1 VEGPFSNSLLKAGEP
16 GNTVPMEWE
25 RRVDLSVILEEKEG
39 ALAHLLR
46 TARQA
51 GVDPTGI
58 CGFLWGSYPLVHVLV
73 GDPEKREIFESA
85 GFDVRAESE
94 VLVLRGEGQMELLSR
109 ASKLLTDSGIRLDIC
124 YLTADGGVAIGVDDF
139 HRAQAVMDLWSQ
151 I

>member
-1 VEGPFSNSLLKAGEP
+1 
-16 GNTVPMEWE
+16 MEWE
-25 RRVDLSVILEEKEG
+25 RRVDLSVILEEEEG
-39 ALAHLLR
+39 ALANLLR

-58 CGFLWGSYPLVHVLV
+58 CGFLWGNYPLVHILV
-73 GDPEKREIFESA
+73 DDADKRQVFESA

-94 VLVLRGEGQMELLSR
+94 VLVLRGESPLELIAR
-109 ASKLLTDSGIRLDIC
+109 ISKLLTDSGIRMGIC
-124 YLTADGGVAIGVDDF
+124 YLTSDKAVAVGVDDF